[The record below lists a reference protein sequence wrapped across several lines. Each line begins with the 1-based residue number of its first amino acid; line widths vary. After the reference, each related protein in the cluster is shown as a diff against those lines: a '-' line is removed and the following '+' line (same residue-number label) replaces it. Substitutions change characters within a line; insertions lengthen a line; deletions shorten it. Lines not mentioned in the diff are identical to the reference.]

1 MSDLHFEQPLD
12 DQGQPI
18 GRDPKA
24 VIADIQAGGDKLM
37 ASVEELIE
45 WTDVDVSLVVDYLKR
60 IANFLDAVIEANP
73 KTYSIAEL
81 TDKLGIDETTLRV
94 LLKNVGVQIET
105 GVSDSTQTLTWDQ
118 LIPLLADR
126 AGSRE
131 GERLAELLRGEGPYV
146 GWV

>member
-1 MSDLHFEQPLD
+1 MSDLHLNQPVD
-12 DQGQPI
+12 EKGQRI
-18 GRDPKA
+18 GRDPNA
-24 VIADIQAGGDKLM
+24 VIMDIQASGDNLM

-45 WTDVDVSLVVDYLKR
+45 WTDIDVSQVVDYLKR

-73 KTYSIAEL
+73 KTYTIAEL
-81 TDKLGIDETTLRV
+81 TAKLEIDEATIRL
-94 LLKNVGVQIET
+94 LLKDVGVEIET
-105 GVSDSTQTLTWDQ
+105 NVNDTSETLTRNK

-146 GWV
+146 AWV